1 MSVLEQIKKYTTV
14 VADTADFDLIAKY
27 TPQDATT
34 NPSLLLQAAEM
45 SKYSKLVEESLKYGV
60 AQSDD
65 INTQIEETILKLGV
79 LFGCEI
85 LKAVPGR
92 VSTEVD
98 AKYSFDT
105 NKSVETARKI
115 IALYKEQGISS
126 DRILIKMAS
135 TWEGIR
141 AGEILEAEG
150 IHCNMTLLFSF
161 AQAVACAEAGV
172 TLISPFVGR
181 ILDWYNKFEPVD
193 GGYSG
198 LSDPGVVSV
207 SRIYR
212 YYKKYGYNTIVMG
225 ASFRNIGEIES
236 LAGCDYLTIA
246 PKLLEE
252 MSTTVK
258 AVPQVLSKDKAT
270 DECKDEKLNMTE
282 ELFRWMHN
290 EDAMATE
297 KLSEGIRNFY
307 KDTLKLE
314 ASIKAK
320 IMAMKK

>member
-14 VADTADFDLIAKY
+14 ITDMADFYLIAKS
-27 TPQDATT
+27 TPADATT
-34 NPSLLLQAAEM
+34 NPSLCSQAADM
-45 SKYSKLVEESLKYGV
+45 PKYSKMVEESLKYGV

-105 NKSVETARKI
+105 KKSVETTRRI

-126 DRILIKMAS
+126 DRILIKMANI
-135 TWEGIR
+135 WEGIR
-141 AGEILEAEG
+141 ANEILEAQG

-181 ILDWYNKFEPVD
+181 ILDWYNKFQLVD

-198 LSDPGVVSV
+198 LSDPVVVSI

-212 YYKKYGYNTIVMG
+212 YRKKYGYKTIVIG
-225 ASFRNIGEIES
+225 ASFWNIGEIKS
-236 LAGCDYLTIA
+236 LAG
-246 PKLLEE
+246 
-252 MSTTVK
+252 
-258 AVPQVLSKDKAT
+258 
-270 DECKDEKLNMTE
+270 
-282 ELFRWMHN
+282 
-290 EDAMATE
+290 
-297 KLSEGIRNFY
+297 
-307 KDTLKLE
+307 
-314 ASIKAK
+314 
-320 IMAMKK
+320 